1 MVYSRRDRPYRS
13 TSMNPSITRKV
24 ADDRQ
29 TVITSRE
36 WPIVTRTLLATS
48 ITSLN
53 RDDPA
58 ELNES
63 VYALMRGRVALQT
76 AKLQLDFCRRIWK
89 ADKKV
94 SKRLANLS
102 KKLAAIEAQFPL
114 SVV

>member
-1 MVYSRRDRPYRS
+1 MKPQ
-13 TSMNPSITRKV
+13 IRKV

-29 TVITSRE
+29 TSIQTTE
-36 WPIVTRTLLATS
+36 WPLVTKMLLATS

-58 ELNES
+58 ELNEGI
-63 VYALMRGRVALQT
+63 YALMRGLVAIHN
-76 AKLQLDFCRRIWK
+76 AKLQIDFCQRIWK

-94 SKRLANLS
+94 SKRLSALS